1 MKHLFTLFLFG
12 CTFFGAAAQGT
23 IPASEIFQVGRAATS
38 VFGGLKQAKDAQD
51 RRRDT
56 EAYRELITDADTLY
70 NRGEYTSAIAL
81 YNQSL
86 FMDSTQQYPKDRI
99 AAANVE
105 LARLKKDPYQVF
117 VDEGDSLYREMYYD
131 AAIARFNDALAL
143 KREKYPQDR
152 IAQATL
158 ELQRWKTV
166 HFCGL
171 PITDERVDGITSKA
185 YSDDPYSDFLVPGK
199 YKWLDSELTYA
210 NFQTLDGIAVPEG
223 VRLIV
228 YSKRDFTGNVLLD
241 ITGPAIVNN
250 AKRTIPEVSA
260 ANRLQE
266 AFPSAVRTVSASDM
280 ELWVKGSAVI
290 IAPGDTEVPK

>member
-1 MKHLFTLFLFG
+1 LFG
-12 CTFFGAAAQGT
+12 CTFFGASAQG
-23 IPASEIFQVGRAATS
+23 IPASDVFQVGRAATS
-38 VFGGLKQAKDAQD
+38 IFGGLKQAKDAQD
-51 RRRDT
+51 RRRDA

-86 FMDSTQQYPKDRI
+86 FMDSTQRYPKDRI
-99 AAANVE
+99 AAANTE
-105 LARLKKDPYQVF
+105 LARLEKDPYQML

-131 AAIARFNDALAL
+131 VAIARYDSALVM

-152 IAQATL
+152 RALAEL

-166 HFCGL
+166 QFCGL
-171 PITDERVDGITSKA
+171 PITDERIDGITSKA

-199 YKWLDSELTYA
+199 YKWLDAELTYS

-250 AKRTIPEVSA
+250 AKKTIPDVA
-260 ANRLQE
+260 AAKRLQE
-266 AFPSAVRTVSASDM
+266 AFPSAVRTVSSSDM
-280 ELWVKGSAVI
+280 ELWVKGSALIV
-290 IAPGDTEVPK
+290 APGTTGDPK